1 MIIRVTDLAGVTIS
15 GKSGITKTS
24 EASVKIN
31 ALSVL
36 VTASVISQ
44 TFIDILQSLF
54 NVHHSLYFII
64 IYIFLISPFL

>member
-1 MIIRVTDLAGVTIS
+1 MISAADLAGVTIS
-15 GKSGITKTS
+15 GKSRITKTS

-44 TFIDILQSLF
+44 TFIDILQSLK
-54 NVHHSLYFII
+54 Y
-64 IYIFLISPFL
+64 FLIT

>member
-1 MIIRVTDLAGVTIS
+1 MISAADLAGVTIS
-15 GKSGITKTS
+15 GKSRITKTS

-44 TFIDILQSLF
+44 TFIDILQSLGY
-54 NVHHSLYFII
+54 YFIT
-64 IYIFLISPFL
+64 

>member
-1 MIIRVTDLAGVTIS
+1 MLGTCLAGVTIS
-15 GKSGITKTS
+15 GKSCITNTS

-44 TFIDILQSLF
+44 TFIDIL
-54 NVHHSLYFII
+54 HSFII
-64 IYIFLISPFL
+64 LSFNIHIIF